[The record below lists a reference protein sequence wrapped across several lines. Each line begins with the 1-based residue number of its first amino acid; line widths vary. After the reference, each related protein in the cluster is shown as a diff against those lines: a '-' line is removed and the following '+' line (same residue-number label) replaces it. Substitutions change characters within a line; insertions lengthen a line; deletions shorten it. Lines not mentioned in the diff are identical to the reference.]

1 LRPFGAEWPENAET
15 TTYSKETHMAANRM
29 SKSEFL
35 SALAEKTGLNKKQA
49 TAAMEAVNNIV
60 AEQLNST
67 GEVTIPGL
75 IKLNVSKKAAT
86 PEHPGINPFTKE
98 PTIIKAKPERKV
110 VKARPVKALKD
121 AV

>member
-1 LRPFGAEWPENAET
+1 
-15 TTYSKETHMAANRM
+15 MAGKKLT
-29 SKSEFL
+29 KSEFL
-35 SALAEKTGLNKKQA
+35 AALAEKTSMSKKQA
-49 TAAMEAVNNIV
+49 ASALDAVNSIV
-60 AEQLNST
+60 AEQLKSG

-75 IKLNVSKKAAT
+75 IKLNVSVKAAT
-86 PEHPGINPFTKE
+86 PEHEGINPFTKQ